1 MGRIMTALPHE
12 VERFLQHLRA
22 SRGLSANTEAS
33 YQLDLQDFFKNG
45 GSLAATQ
52 ASIEQYLSGFATRK
66 EPLGASTQARRRS
79 CLRSFFAFLVEEG
92 DLSENPT
99 LRVTVP
105 KKPQRLPKALT
116 ESEVRRMI
124 EFAAGEQP
132 MQLRLQAILTL
143 LYGSGLRISELATLK
158 VADIQQGEGDL
169 IQVTG
174 KGDKTRLVPLGNV
187 AAVAVNA
194 WLERGRPRMNG
205 AGSVWLLPS
214 PNGKTPLTRQRL
226 FQLIKQT
233 GASCGVKVAP
243 HYLRHSF
250 ATHLLEHDADLRAV
264 QLMLGHASLNTT
276 QIYTKVASNRVKNVL
291 EKYHPLAKGR

>member
-1 MGRIMTALPHE
+1 MQKLPSE
-12 VERFLQHLRA
+12 AEMFLEHLRVA
-22 SRGLSANTEAS
+22 RGLAANTEAS
-33 YQLDLQDFFKNG
+33 YQLDLQDFFASVGAGIKAGKNDIESYLN
-45 GSLAATQ
+45 SLAKRKPP
-52 ASIEQYLSGFATRK
+52 LS
-66 EPLGASTQARRRS
+66 ASTQARRRS

-143 LYGSGLRISELATLK
+143 LYGSGLRISELAGLK
-158 VADIQQGEGDL
+158 VADIQQGEGEL

-205 AGSVWLLPS
+205 SGSVWLLPGPS
-214 PNGKTPLTRQRL
+214 GKAPLTRQRL

-243 HYLRHSF
+243 HHLRHSF

-291 EKYHPLAKGR
+291 ETYHPLAKGR